1 VQDGASPEVV
11 VLERVSVART
21 FDGVRHV
28 LLDDVGLEV
37 LAGQHWAIAGPNG
50 AGKTTLARV
59 LAAQMFPSSGVVTLL
74 GRRLGRVPV
83 EELRRR
89 VGVVDPGFGR
99 RFYLSQRSIEVVL
112 SGIAGTILLVEDPS
126 PAAVDRARDALELVD
141 AGHLAGRQFWK
152 CSEGERARILLAR
165 SLVTDAPLLVLDEPT
180 AGLDVVGREL
190 FLAAL
195 EKTVSNRPGVT
206 TITVTHS
213 FEELPRWTSHML
225 LLRKGQ
231 LVAAGDLASTLVD
244 EKLTEC
250 FGVPLRVRTVDGRS
264 LVSLQT
270 A

>member
-1 VQDGASPEVV
+1 MEDGASQVV
-11 VLERVSVART
+11 LLERVSVART
-21 FDGVRHV
+21 FDGARHV
-28 LLDDVGLEV
+28 LLDDIGLEV

-59 LAAQMFPSSGVVTLL
+59 LAAQMLPSSGVVTLL
-74 GRRLGRVPV
+74 GGRIGRVPV

-89 VGVVDPGFGR
+89 VGVVDPGLGR
-99 RFYLSQRSIEVVL
+99 RFYLSQRSLDVVL
-112 SGIAGTILLVEDPS
+112 TGIAGTILLVEDTP
-126 PAAVDRARDALELVD
+126 PAAADRAREALELVD
-141 AGHLAGRQFWK
+141 ADHLAGRQFWK

-165 SLVTDAPLLVLDEPT
+165 ALVTDAPLLVLDEPT

-231 LVAAGDLASTLVD
+231 IVAAGGLASTLVD
-244 EKLTEC
+244 EKLTQC
-250 FGVPLRVRTVDGRS
+250 FGVPLHVTTVDGRS